1 MELRALKLP
10 IVQAPLAGGP
20 STPRLAA
27 AIAQAGGLGFL
38 AAGYK
43 TPDALA
49 ADIRE
54 LRSLTGAPFG
64 INIFVPPAPPDD
76 GSAEAVAR
84 YAAGLEGE
92 EARYG
97 VSAGVPRHD
106 DDHFDAKL
114 ELVLAEPPAVVSFTF
129 GYPDREILDQLR
141 AAGSDVWITVTTLDE
156 AQTAAQAGVD
166 ALVVQGTE
174 AGGHR
179 GSFSDPPQ
187 GEQLPLL
194 TLLRM
199 VAGRTSLPLVGAGG
213 IADGAT
219 LAAVL
224 TAGAAA
230 GQIGTALMLSPEA
243 GTSAPHRAAL
253 KRETAT
259 ALTRAFSGR
268 QARGIVNRFMLEH
281 ESEAPLAYPDVNY
294 ITAPIR
300 AAARAAS
307 DPEALNLWAG
317 QAHALAREAPAAEI
331 AQLLVA
337 EARAATAAT
346 AARLEL
352 ASS

>member
-1 MELRALKLP
+1 
-10 IVQAPLAGGP
+10 
-20 STPRLAA
+20 
-27 AIAQAGGLGFL
+27 
-38 AAGYK
+38 
-43 TPDALA
+43 
-49 ADIRE
+49 
-54 LRSLTGAPFG
+54 
-64 INIFVPPAPPDD
+64 
-76 GSAEAVAR
+76 
-84 YAAGLEGE
+84 
-92 EARYG
+92 
-97 VSAGVPRHD
+97 
-106 DDHFDAKL
+106 
-114 ELVLAEPPAVVSFTF
+114 
-129 GYPDREILDQLR
+129 
-141 AAGSDVWITVTTLDE
+141 
-156 AQTAAQAGVD
+156 
-166 ALVVQGTE
+166 
-174 AGGHR
+174 
-179 GSFSDPPQ
+179 
-187 GEQLPLL
+187 
-194 TLLRM
+194 
-199 VAGRTSLPLVGAGG
+199 VGAGG

-331 AQLLVA
+331 AQMLVA